1 MRITLQATP
10 GGGGT
15 TGQGTLSIALTYG
28 SRRRSRVNG
37 HRWVLVL
44 GTPGLEPGNMGTLQL
59 LVKQFFMSLLLH
71 DPIESLKQGDF
82 SVLDEN
88 LLVGNDLPELTQQDR
103 GGGKVQ
109 TQPWKPMVHNQP

>member
-1 MRITLQATP
+1 M
-10 GGGGT
+10 
-15 TGQGTLSIALTYG
+15 
-28 SRRRSRVNG
+28 
-37 HRWVLVL
+37 L

-71 DPIESLKQGDF
+71 DPTESLKQGDF